1 MKFTVKGDKLSECL
15 ANLNSIVPSRSTL
28 PLLGSIF
35 FELKGDELVLMAS
48 DLEIFIRTK
57 LKVNGKADG
66 KAAIPAKKLFDVSR
80 TLPADELSMDINEK
94 NRLTIKTKKGKYTM
108 SGEPGDEFP
117 QPEVGDDMKQLVFKG
132 SGFKRC
138 LSKVVH
144 AANTEELKR
153 NMMGILME
161 VGSSE
166 VKFVATDSYR
176 LSRISRTDITVEGTS
191 DEKIVI
197 PLKTAHLLVRLGVE
211 DTTIMDFNERDLK
224 ITFGDYEIFSK
235 LMGET
240 FPNYE
245 NVIPT
250 NNDKLL
256 KVSKH
261 DFNESMNR
269 ALILANPNTK
279 RVILEI
285 AAESMTIKTDNPE
298 VGSEGE
304 ETLDCSFTSRTGTD
318 EIEGNKFVIAFN
330 GEFISQ
336 ALSQIETEIVDISF
350 GSPSKAAIAQP
361 DKQADMEVFTEL
373 IMPVR
378 VG

>member
-1 MKFTVKGDKLSECL
+1 
-15 ANLNSIVPSRSTL
+15 
-28 PLLGSIF
+28 
-35 FELKGDELVLMAS
+35 
-48 DLEIFIRTK
+48 
-57 LKVNGKADG
+57 
-66 KAAIPAKKLFDVSR
+66 
-80 TLPADELSMDINEK
+80 
-94 NRLTIKTKKGKYTM
+94 
-108 SGEPGDEFP
+108 
-117 QPEVGDDMKQLVFKG
+117 
-132 SGFKRC
+132 
-138 LSKVVH
+138 
-144 AANTEELKR
+144 
-153 NMMGILME
+153 
-161 VGSSE
+161 
-166 VKFVATDSYR
+166 
-176 LSRISRTDITVEGTS
+176 
-191 DEKIVI
+191 
-197 PLKTAHLLVRLGVE
+197 
-211 DTTIMDFNERDLK
+211 
-224 ITFGDYEIFSK
+224 
-235 LMGET
+235 MGET

>member
-35 FELKGDELVLMAS
+35 FELKDDDLILMAS

-117 QPEVGDDMKQLVFKG
+117 QPEIGDDMKQLVFKG

-211 DTTIMDFNERDLK
+211 DNTIMDFNERDLK

>member
-35 FELKGDELVLMAS
+35 FELKGDELILMAS

-57 LKVNGKADG
+57 LKVNGKTDG

-117 QPEVGDDMKQLVFKG
+117 QPEIGDDMKQLVFKG

-161 VGSSE
+161 VGTSE

-211 DTTIMDFNERDLK
+211 DNTVMDFNERDLK

-336 ALSQIETEIVDISF
+336 ALSQIETDIVDISF

>member
-57 LKVNGKADG
+57 LKVNGKTDG
-66 KAAIPAKKLFDVSR
+66 QAAIPAKKLFDVSR

>member
-35 FELKGDELVLMAS
+35 FELKGDELILMAS

-57 LKVNGKADG
+57 LNVNGKTDG

-117 QPEVGDDMKQLVFKG
+117 QPEIADDMKQLVFKG

-176 LSRISRTDITVEGTS
+176 LSRISRSDITVEGTS

-211 DTTIMDFNERDLK
+211 DNTIMDFNERDLK

-285 AAESMTIKTDNPE
+285 GEDSMTIKTDNPE

-304 ETLDCSFTSRTGTD
+304 ESLDCSFTSRTGTD
-318 EIEGNKFVIAFN
+318 EIDGNKFVIAFN

-336 ALSQIETEIVDISF
+336 ALSQIETDIVDISF

-361 DKQADMEVFTEL
+361 EKQADMEVFTEL

>member
-35 FELKGDELVLMAS
+35 FELKGDDLILMAS

-80 TLPADELSMDINEK
+80 TLPANELSMDINEK

-117 QPEVGDDMKQLVFKG
+117 QPEIGDDMKQLVFKG

-211 DTTIMDFNERDLK
+211 DNTIMDFNERDLK

>member
-1 MKFTVKGDKLSECL
+1 MKFTVKGDKLSDCL

-35 FELKGDELVLMAS
+35 FDLKGNELTLMAS
-48 DLEIFIRTK
+48 DLDIFIRTRIEVK
-57 LKVNGKADG
+57 GQSDG
-66 KAAIPAKKLFDVSR
+66 TAAIPAKKLFDVSR
-80 TLPADELSMDINEK
+80 TLPADELSMDINDK

-108 SGEPGDEFP
+108 SGEPADEFP
-117 QPEVGDDMKQLVFKG
+117 QPEIAEEMKEIVFKG

-161 VGSSE
+161 VGNSE

-176 LSRISRTDITVEGTS
+176 LSRISRTDITIQGARE
-191 DEKIVI
+191 EKIVV

-211 DTTIMDFNERDLK
+211 DDTVMEYNERDLK
-224 ITFGDYEIFSK
+224 ISFGEYEIFSK

-256 KVSKH
+256 KIDKH
-261 DFNESMNR
+261 EFMESMNR

-285 AAESMTIKTDNPE
+285 SSDNLTIKTDNPE

-304 ETLDCSFTSRTGTD
+304 EILDCSFTSRTGDD
-318 EIEGNKFVIAFN
+318 ELEGKTFVIAFN
-330 GEFISQ
+330 GEFIRD

>member
-35 FELKGDELVLMAS
+35 FELKGDDLILMAS

-117 QPEVGDDMKQLVFKG
+117 QPEIGDDMKQLVFKG

-211 DTTIMDFNERDLK
+211 DNTIMDFNERDLK
-224 ITFGDYEIFSK
+224 ITFGEYEIFSK

>member
-1 MKFTVKGDKLSECL
+1 MKFTVKGDKLSDCL
-15 ANLNSIVPSRSTL
+15 AHLNSIVPSRSTL

-35 FELKGDELVLMAS
+35 FELKGNDLTLMAS

-57 LKVNGKADG
+57 IEVNGKSDG
-66 KAAIPAKKLFDVSR
+66 MAAIPAKKLFDVSK
-80 TLPADELSMDINEK
+80 TLPADELAIDINDK

-108 SGEPGDEFP
+108 SGEPADEYP
-117 QPEVGDDMKQLVFKG
+117 QPEINEELKKLVFKG
-132 SGFKRC
+132 SGFRRC
-138 LSKVVH
+138 LSKVIH

-161 VGSSE
+161 VGNKE

-176 LSRISRTDITVEGTS
+176 LSRISRTDISIDGAR

-197 PLKTAHLLVRLGVE
+197 PLKTAQLLIRLLTDE
-211 DTTIMDFNERDLK
+211 DTVINFNDRDLK
-224 ITFGDYEIFSK
+224 ITFGAYEIFSK

-256 KVSKH
+256 KISRAEFF
-261 DFNESMNR
+261 DSLNR
-269 ALILANPNTK
+269 ALILSNPNTN

-285 AAESMTIKTDNPE
+285 APDSVTIKTDNPE

-304 ETLDCSFTSRTGTD
+304 ESLDCSFTSRTGSD
-318 EIEGNKFVIAFN
+318 ELDGKSFVIAFN
-330 GEFISQ
+330 GLFIRE
-336 ALSQIETEIVDISF
+336 ALSQLETDIVEVSF
-350 GSPSKAAIAQP
+350 GSPSKAAIAEP
-361 DKQADMEVFTEL
+361 DTQADNEVFTEL

>member
-57 LKVNGKADG
+57 LKVNGKTDG
-66 KAAIPAKKLFDVSR
+66 QAAIPAKKLFDVSR

-117 QPEVGDDMKQLVFKG
+117 QPEIADDMKQLVFKG

-211 DTTIMDFNERDLK
+211 DNTIMDFNERDLK

-285 AAESMTIKTDNPE
+285 GEDSMTIKTDNPE

-304 ETLDCSFTSRTGTD
+304 ESLDCSFTSRTGTD
-318 EIEGNKFVIAFN
+318 EIDGNKFVIAFN

>member
-1 MKFTVKGDKLSECL
+1 
-15 ANLNSIVPSRSTL
+15 
-28 PLLGSIF
+28 
-35 FELKGDELVLMAS
+35 
-48 DLEIFIRTK
+48 
-57 LKVNGKADG
+57 
-66 KAAIPAKKLFDVSR
+66 
-80 TLPADELSMDINEK
+80 
-94 NRLTIKTKKGKYTM
+94 
-108 SGEPGDEFP
+108 
-117 QPEVGDDMKQLVFKG
+117 
-132 SGFKRC
+132 
-138 LSKVVH
+138 
-144 AANTEELKR
+144 
-153 NMMGILME
+153 MMGILME

-330 GEFISQ
+330 GEFISH

>member
-57 LKVNGKADG
+57 LKVNGKTDG
-66 KAAIPAKKLFDVSR
+66 QAAIPAKKLFDVSR

-285 AAESMTIKTDNPE
+285 AAESMTIRTDNPE

>member
-15 ANLNSIVPSRSTL
+15 AHLNSIVPARSTL

-35 FELKGDELVLMAS
+35 FELNGKELTLMAS
-48 DLEIFIRTK
+48 DLDTFIRTK
-57 LKVNGKADG
+57 IEVSGKADG

-80 TLPADELSMDINEK
+80 TLPSDDLSFEVNDK

-108 SGEPGDEFP
+108 SGEPPDDFP
-117 QPEVGDDMKQLVFKG
+117 QPEITEDLRELNFKG
-132 SGFKRC
+132 SGLKRC
-138 LSKVVH
+138 LAKVIH

-161 VGSSE
+161 VGKKE

-176 LSRISRTDITVEGTS
+176 LSRISRSDISIDGTAE
-191 DEKIVI
+191 EKIVI
-197 PLKTAHLLVRLGVE
+197 PLRTASLLVRLLTDDKAV
-211 DTTIMDFNERDLK
+211 IAFNDKDLL
-224 ITFGDYEIFSK
+224 IHFGEYEVFSK
-235 LMGET
+235 LLGET

-245 NVIPT
+245 NVIPA

-256 KVSKH
+256 KINR
-261 DFNESMNR
+261 NEFFESLNR
-269 ALILANPNTK
+269 ALILANPNTN

-285 AAESMTIKTDNPE
+285 ASDNLTIKTDNPE

-304 ETLDCSFTSRTGTD
+304 ESIDCSFSSRSGSEEMDGKAFT
-318 EIEGNKFVIAFN
+318 IAFN
-330 GEFISQ
+330 GLFVRE
-336 ALSQIETEIVDISF
+336 ALSQIETDIVEISF

-361 DKQADMEVFTEL
+361 DEQSENEVFTEL